1 MTAERLFSTESELA
15 TLKAIDGKDTTYTD
29 VRTPGLRVRVSAKTG
44 RKTFVFEYRRPG
56 VRPSSASPTKQKL
69 DSVATLKE
77 ARKRVAEI
85 KRALEAGQDP
95 FVPPPPPLPPA
106 PEPVKITVAY
116 IAEQYKAIKK
126 PADQDWRLIE
136 QRIIPVFGSIEASE
150 LKTHEISKWHRS
162 IAKRVAIKDEN
173 GKTVDHKEEPAPHQA
188 DRLLDI
194 LRAMMNWAERQQ
206 LKPRHTNPCDFVQ
219 RNFSQLDT
227 ERHYE
232 WNNAELERLAEVLN
246 RYEREAEAAHDN
258 GYYMVAERGPDGTI
272 IEHMPGLWSI
282 LALRFLII
290 TGVRKNEALK
300 LRWDQIKE
308 ERNVIEW
315 VRNSRRRE
323 TKVIGGGQRAM
334 LRAITGPLGDLLAK
348 LKQIRVVGN
357 PYVFVGKDRIGHLT
371 DIHRIWYR
379 IRDEAGLVKEDG
391 QRPRVHDLR
400 HCYGQAAA
408 EAGLHEKQI
417 MAVMGHSTTRM
428 SARYAKYGPN
438 VNATY
443 AEVVANR
450 IAEKLRGG
458 SSS

>member
-15 TLKAIDGKDTTYTD
+15 VLKAIDGKDTTYTD
-29 VRTPGLRVRVSAKTG
+29 ARTPGLRVRISAKSG
-44 RKTFVFEYRRPG
+44 RKTFIFEYRRPG
-56 VRPSSASPTKQKL
+56 LRPSSASPTKQKL
-69 DSVATLKE
+69 DNVSTLKE
-77 ARKRVAEI
+77 ARKRAAEI

-95 FVPPPPPLPPA
+95 FAPPPPPLPPA
-106 PEPVKITVAY
+106 PELVKITVAY

-136 QRIIPVFGSIEASE
+136 QRIIPAFGTIEVAD
-150 LKTHEISKWHRS
+150 LKAHEISKWHGG
-162 IAKRVAIKDEN
+162 ITKKVAIKDET
-173 GKTVDHKEEPAPHQA
+173 GKTMGHTNEPAMHQA

-194 LRAMMNWAERQQ
+194 FRAMMNWAERQQ

-219 RNFSQLDT
+219 RNFTQLDT

-232 WNNAELERLAEVLN
+232 WNDVELERLAEVLT
-246 RYEREAEAAHDN
+246 RYEREAEAAH
-258 GYYMVAERGPDGTI
+258 GSGHYMVAERRPDGTI

-308 ERNVIEW
+308 DRNVIEW

-323 TKVIGGGQRAM
+323 TKVIGGGRRAM
-334 LRAITGPLGDLLAK
+334 LRAITGPLGELLAK

-357 PYVFVGKDRIGHLT
+357 PYVFVGKERVGHLT

-379 IRDEAGLVKEDG
+379 IREEAQLVKADG
-391 QRPRVHDLR
+391 ERPRIHDLR

-438 VNATY
+438 AHASY
-443 AEVVANR
+443 AETVANHISR
-450 IAEKLRGG
+450 KLQRE
-458 SSS
+458 

>member
-15 TLKAIDGKDTTYTD
+15 SLKAIDGKDTVYTD
-29 VRTPGLRVRVSAKTG
+29 ARTPGLRVRVSAKSC
-44 RKTFVFEYRRPG
+44 RKTFIFEYRRPG
-56 VRPSSASPTKQKL
+56 LRPSSASPTKRRL
-69 DSVATLKE
+69 DKIETLKE

-85 KRALEAGQDP
+85 KAVLDAGGDP
-95 FVPPPPPLPPA
+95 FAPPSPPPPPE
-106 PEPVKITVAY
+106 PEPIKITVSY
-116 IAEQYKAIKK
+116 IAEQYRAIKM

-136 QRIIPVFGSIEASE
+136 HRIIPSFGSTEATE

-162 IAKRVAIKDEN
+162 IAKKVAIKDEN
-173 GKTVDHKEEPAPHQA
+173 GNIIGHREEPALHQA

-206 LKPRHTNPCDFVQ
+206 FKPRHTNPCDFVQ

-232 WNNAELERLAEVLN
+232 WDGSELERLAEVLN
-246 RYEREAEAAHDN
+246 RYEREAETAHNN
-258 GYYMVAERGPDGTI
+258 GYYMVAERGADGTI
-272 IEHMPGLWSI
+272 AEHMPGLWSI

-308 ERNVIEW
+308 DRNVIEW

-323 TKVIGGGQRAM
+323 TKVVGGGQRAM
-334 LRAITGPLGDLLAK
+334 VRVITGPLGELLTK

-391 QRPRVHDLR
+391 QRPRIHDLR

-438 VNATY
+438 ANASY
-443 AEVVANR
+443 AEIVANH
-450 IAEKLRGG
+450 ISEKLRKN
-458 SSS
+458 

>member
-1 MTAERLFSTESELA
+1 MTSERLFSTESELVS
-15 TLKAIDGKDTTYTD
+15 LKAIDGKDTTYTD
-29 VRTPGLRVRVSAKTG
+29 ARTPGLRVRVSAKSG

-56 VRPSSASPTKQKL
+56 LRPSSASPTKQKL
-69 DSVATLKE
+69 GNVATLKE

-85 KRALEAGQDP
+85 KAALNLKVDP
-95 FVPPPPPLPPA
+95 FAPPPPPA
-106 PEPVKITVAY
+106 PEPVKITVKY
-116 IAEQYKAIKK
+116 IAEQYHAIKK
-126 PADQDWRLIE
+126 PSDQDWSLI
-136 QRIIPVFGSIEASE
+136 QRRIIPTFGAIEAAD
-150 LKTHEISKWHRS
+150 LKTHEISKWHGS
-162 IAKRVAIKDEN
+162 ITKKVLIKDEN
-173 GKTVDHKEEPAPHQA
+173 GKTIGHTHEPALYQA
-188 DRLLDI
+188 DRALDVF
-194 LRAMMNWAERQQ
+194 RAIMNWAERQQ

-219 RNFSQLDT
+219 RNFTQLDT

-232 WNNAELERLAEVLN
+232 WDGAELERLAEVLS
-246 RYEREAEAAHDN
+246 RYEREAEVAHDG

-308 ERNVIEW
+308 DRNVIEW
-315 VRNSRRRE
+315 VRNHRRRE
-323 TKVIGGGQRAM
+323 TKAIGGGQRAM
-334 LRAITGPLGDLLAK
+334 LRVITGPLGELLVK
-348 LKQIRVVGN
+348 LKKVRVTGN

-379 IRDEAGLVKEDG
+379 IRDEAQIVKADG
-391 QRPRVHDLR
+391 ERPRIHDLR

-428 SARYAKYGPN
+428 SGRYAKYGPN
-438 VNATY
+438 ANAVF
-443 AEVVANR
+443 AETVASHLSK
-450 IAEKLRGG
+450 KLKA
-458 SSS
+458 